1 MITDEQMSSMV
12 QRGVRD
18 MEYTFSRAY
27 YRVDIESLAWDAI
40 YDLIQKEDAFQT
52 YSLFRLIL
60 YRKILRELTKHRNIF
75 VADIPDSQNS
85 CSDFT
90 DEICITDLDV
100 STLTVDEK
108 LFVEWLI
115 CDSLTKTDIAELT
128 GMSLPTV
135 HRTYRRIIN
144 KLKERNV

>member
-1 MITDEQMSSMV
+1 MITGEQMSSMV

-18 MEYTFSRAY
+18 MEYTFSRAHY
-27 YRVDIESLAWDAI
+27 LVDIESLAWDAI
-40 YDLIQKEDAFQT
+40 YDLIQKEDAYQT

-60 YRKILRELTKHRNIF
+60 YRKVLRELTKHRNIF

-100 STLTVDEK
+100 STLTDDEK

-115 CDSLTKTDIAELT
+115 CDSLTMTDIAELT
-128 GMSLPTV
+128 GKSLSTV
-135 HRTYRRIIN
+135 YRTYRRIIT

>member
-18 MEYTFSRAY
+18 MEYTFSRAH

-40 YDLIQKEDAFQT
+40 FDLIQKEVTFQT

-100 STLTVDEK
+100 STLTDDEK

-128 GMSLPTV
+128 GMSLSTV
-135 HRTYRRIIN
+135 HRTYRRIIT

>member
-18 MEYTFSRAY
+18 MEYTFSRAH
-27 YRVDIESLAWDAI
+27 YRVDIESLAWDSI
-40 YDLIQKEDAFQT
+40 FDLIQKEDDFQT

-100 STLTVDEK
+100 FTLTADEK

-128 GMSLPTV
+128 GMSLSTV

>member
-18 MEYTFSRAY
+18 MEYTFSRAH
-27 YRVDIESLAWDAI
+27 YRVDIESLALDAI
-40 YDLIQKEDAFQT
+40 FDLIQKEETFQT

-100 STLTVDEK
+100 STLTDDEK

-128 GMSLPTV
+128 GMSLSTV
-135 HRTYRRIIN
+135 HRTYRRIIT

>member
-18 MEYTFSRAY
+18 MEYTFSRAH
-27 YRVDIESLAWDAI
+27 YRVDIESLSWDAI
-40 YDLIQKEDAFQT
+40 YDLIQKEETFQP

-60 YRKILRELTKHRNIF
+60 YRKVLRELTKHRNIF
-75 VADIPDSQNS
+75 VSDIPDSQNS

-100 STLTVDEK
+100 STLTDNEK

-115 CDSLTKTDIAELT
+115 CDSLTKTDIAGLA
-128 GMSLPTV
+128 GKSLSTV
-135 HRTYRRIIN
+135 YRTYRRILT

>member
-18 MEYTFSRAY
+18 MEYTFSRAH

-40 YDLIQKEDAFQT
+40 FDLIQKEETFQT

-100 STLTVDEK
+100 STLTDDEQ

-128 GMSLPTV
+128 GMSLSTV
-135 HRTYRRIIN
+135 HRTYRRIITN
-144 KLKERNV
+144 LKERNV

>member
-1 MITDEQMSSMV
+1 MITGEQMSSMV

-18 MEYTFSRAY
+18 MEYTFSRAH

-40 YDLIQKEDAFQT
+40 FDLTQKEETLQT

-60 YRKILRELTKHRNIF
+60 YRKVLRELTKHRNIF
-75 VADIPDSQNS
+75 VSDIPDSQNS

-100 STLTVDEK
+100 STLTDDEK

-128 GMSLPTV
+128 GMSLSTV
-135 HRTYRRIIN
+135 HRTYRRIIT

>member
-1 MITDEQMSSMV
+1 MIIDEQMSSMV

-18 MEYTFSRAY
+18 MEYTFSRAH

-40 YDLIQKEDAFQT
+40 FDLIQKEESFQT

-100 STLTVDEK
+100 STLTDDEK

-128 GMSLPTV
+128 GMSLSTV

>member
-1 MITDEQMSSMV
+1 MITGEQMSSMV

-18 MEYTFSRAY
+18 MEYTFSRAH
-27 YRVDIESLAWDAI
+27 YRVDIESLACDSI
-40 YDLIQKEDAFQT
+40 YDLIQKEETFQT

-60 YRKILRELTKHRNIF
+60 YRKVLRELTKHRNIF

-100 STLTVDEK
+100 STLTDDEK

-128 GMSLPTV
+128 GKSLSTV
-135 HRTYRRIIN
+135 YRTYRRILT

>member
-18 MEYTFSRAY
+18 MEYTFSRAH
-27 YRVDIESLAWDAI
+27 YRVDIESLAWDSI
-40 YDLIQKEDAFQT
+40 FDLIKKEDAFQT

-100 STLTVDEK
+100 STLTDDEK
-108 LFVEWLI
+108 LFVEWLV

-128 GMSLPTV
+128 GMSLSSV

>member
-18 MEYTFSRAY
+18 MDYTFSRVH

-40 YDLIQKEDAFQT
+40 YDLIQKEETFQT

-100 STLTVDEK
+100 STLTDDEK

-128 GMSLPTV
+128 GMSLSTV
-135 HRTYRRIIN
+135 HRTYRRIIT

>member
-12 QRGVRD
+12 QCGVRD
-18 MEYTFSRAY
+18 MEYTFSRAH

-40 YDLIQKEDAFQT
+40 FDLIQKEETFQT

-100 STLTVDEK
+100 STLTDDEK

-128 GMSLPTV
+128 GMSLSTV

>member
-18 MEYTFSRAY
+18 MEYTFSRAH
-27 YRVDIESLAWDAI
+27 YRVDTESLAWDAI
-40 YDLIQKEDAFQT
+40 FDLIQKEETFQT

-100 STLTVDEK
+100 STLTDDEK

-128 GMSLPTV
+128 GMSLSTV
-135 HRTYRRIIN
+135 HRTYRRIIT

>member
-1 MITDEQMSSMV
+1 MITGEQMSSMV

-18 MEYTFSRAY
+18 MEYTFSRAH

-40 YDLIQKEDAFQT
+40 FDLIQKEEKFQT

-60 YRKILRELTKHRNIF
+60 YRKIIRELTKHRNIF

-100 STLTVDEK
+100 STLTDDEK

-128 GMSLPTV
+128 GMSLSTV
-135 HRTYRRIIN
+135 HRTYRRIIT

>member
-18 MEYTFSRAY
+18 MEYTFSRVH

-40 YDLIQKEDAFQT
+40 FDLIQKEETFQT

-100 STLTVDEK
+100 STLTDDEK

-128 GMSLPTV
+128 GMSLSTV
-135 HRTYRRIIN
+135 HRTYRRIIT

>member
-1 MITDEQMSSMV
+1 MITGEQMSSMV

-18 MEYTFSRAY
+18 MEYTFSRAH

-40 YDLIQKEDAFQT
+40 YDLIQKEETFQT

-60 YRKILRELTKHRNIF
+60 YRKVLRELTKHRNIF
-75 VADIPDSQNS
+75 VSDIPDSQNS

-100 STLTVDEK
+100 STLTDDEK

-128 GMSLPTV
+128 GMSLSTV
-135 HRTYRRIIN
+135 HRTYRRIIT

>member
-1 MITDEQMSSMV
+1 MITGEQMSSMV

-18 MEYTFSRAY
+18 MEYTFSRAH
-27 YRVDIESLAWDAI
+27 YRVDIESLAWGAI
-40 YDLIQKEDAFQT
+40 FDLTQKEETLQT

-100 STLTVDEK
+100 STLTDDEK

-128 GMSLPTV
+128 GMSLSTV
-135 HRTYRRIIN
+135 HRTYRRIIT

>member
-1 MITDEQMSSMV
+1 MITGEQMSSMV

-18 MEYTFSRAY
+18 MEYTFSRAH

-40 YDLIQKEDAFQT
+40 YDLIQKEDAYQT

-60 YRKILRELTKHRNIF
+60 YRKVLRELTKHRNIF

-100 STLTVDEK
+100 STLTDDEK

-128 GMSLPTV
+128 GMSLSTV
-135 HRTYRRIIN
+135 HRTYRRIIT

>member
-1 MITDEQMSSMV
+1 MITGEQMSSMV

-18 MEYTFSRAY
+18 MEYTFSRAH

-40 YDLIQKEDAFQT
+40 YDLIQKEETFQT

-100 STLTVDEK
+100 STLTDDEK

-128 GMSLPTV
+128 GMSLSTV
-135 HRTYRRIIN
+135 HRTYRCIIT

>member
-18 MEYTFSRAY
+18 MEYTFSRAH

-40 YDLIQKEDAFQT
+40 FDLIQKEEKFQT

-100 STLTVDEK
+100 STLTDDEK
-108 LFVEWLI
+108 LSVEWLI

-128 GMSLPTV
+128 GMSLSTV
-135 HRTYRRIIN
+135 HRTYRRIIT

>member
-1 MITDEQMSSMV
+1 MITGEQMSSMV

-18 MEYTFSRAY
+18 MEYTFSRAH
-27 YRVDIESLAWDAI
+27 YRVDIQSLAWDAI
-40 YDLIQKEDAFQT
+40 FDLTQNEETLQT

-100 STLTVDEK
+100 STLTDDEK

-128 GMSLPTV
+128 GMSLSTV
-135 HRTYRRIIN
+135 HRTYRRIIT

>member
-1 MITDEQMSSMV
+1 MITDELMSSMV

-18 MEYTFSRAY
+18 MEYTFSRAH
-27 YRVDIESLAWDAI
+27 YRVDIESLAWDSI
-40 YDLIQKEDAFQT
+40 FDLIQKEDDFQT

-100 STLTVDEK
+100 FTLTADEK

-115 CDSLTKTDIAELT
+115 CDALTKTDIAELT
-128 GMSLPTV
+128 GMSLSTV

>member
-1 MITDEQMSSMV
+1 MITGEQMSSMV

-18 MEYTFSRAY
+18 MEYTFSRAH

-40 YDLIQKEDAFQT
+40 FDLTQKEETLQT

-100 STLTVDEK
+100 STLTDDEK

-128 GMSLPTV
+128 GMSLSTV
-135 HRTYRRIIN
+135 HRTYRHIIT

>member
-18 MEYTFSRAY
+18 MEYTFSRAH

-40 YDLIQKEDAFQT
+40 YDLIQKEDAYQT

-60 YRKILRELTKHRNIF
+60 YRKVLRELTKHRNIF

-90 DEICITDLDV
+90 DEICITDLHV
-100 STLTVDEK
+100 STLTDDEK

-128 GMSLPTV
+128 GMSLSTV
-135 HRTYRRIIN
+135 HRTYRRIIT

>member
-1 MITDEQMSSMV
+1 MITGEQMSSMV

-18 MEYTFSRAY
+18 MEYTFSRAH

-40 YDLIQKEDAFQT
+40 FDLTQKEETLQT

-100 STLTVDEK
+100 STLTDDEK

-128 GMSLPTV
+128 GMSLSTV
-135 HRTYRRIIN
+135 HRTYRCIIT

>member
-1 MITDEQMSSMV
+1 MK
-12 QRGVRD
+12 
-18 MEYTFSRAY
+18 
-27 YRVDIESLAWDAI
+27 
-40 YDLIQKEDAFQT
+40 YDLIQKEETFQT

-60 YRKILRELTKHRNIF
+60 YRKVLRELTKHRNIF

-100 STLTVDEK
+100 STLTDDEK

-128 GMSLPTV
+128 GKSLSTV
-135 HRTYRRIIN
+135 YRTYRRILT

>member
-18 MEYTFSRAY
+18 MEYTFSRAH

-40 YDLIQKEDAFQT
+40 YDLIQKEETFQT

-90 DEICITDLDV
+90 DEICITHLDV
-100 STLTVDEK
+100 STLTDDEK

-128 GMSLPTV
+128 GMSLSTV
-135 HRTYRRIIN
+135 HRTYRRIIT
-144 KLKERNV
+144 KLKERHV

>member
-18 MEYTFSRAY
+18 MEYTFSRAH

-40 YDLIQKEDAFQT
+40 FDLIQKEETFQT

-90 DEICITDLDV
+90 DEICIKDLDV
-100 STLTVDEK
+100 STLTDDEK
-108 LFVEWLI
+108 FFVEWLI

-128 GMSLPTV
+128 GMSLSTV
-135 HRTYRRIIN
+135 HRTYRRIIT

>member
-1 MITDEQMSSMV
+1 MITGEQMSSMV

-18 MEYTFSRAY
+18 MEYTFSRAH

-40 YDLIQKEDAFQT
+40 FDLIQKEETFQT

-90 DEICITDLDV
+90 DEICIKDLDV
-100 STLTVDEK
+100 STLTDDEK

-128 GMSLPTV
+128 GMSLSTV

>member
-1 MITDEQMSSMV
+1 MITGEQMSSMV

-18 MEYTFSRAY
+18 MEYTFSRAH
-27 YRVDIESLAWDAI
+27 YRVDIESLAWDAMF
-40 YDLIQKEDAFQT
+40 DLIHKEETFQT

-100 STLTVDEK
+100 STLTDDEK

-128 GMSLPTV
+128 GMSLSTV
-135 HRTYRRIIN
+135 HRTYRRIIT

>member
-1 MITDEQMSSMV
+1 MITGEQMSSMV

-18 MEYTFSRAY
+18 MEHTFSRAH

-40 YDLIQKEDAFQT
+40 FDLTQKEETLQT

-100 STLTVDEK
+100 STLTDDEK

-128 GMSLPTV
+128 GMSLSTV
-135 HRTYRRIIN
+135 HRTYRRIIT

>member
-1 MITDEQMSSMV
+1 MITGEQMSSMV

-18 MEYTFSRAY
+18 MEYTFSRAH

-40 YDLIQKEDAFQT
+40 FDLIQKEEKFQT

-100 STLTVDEK
+100 STLTDDEK

-128 GMSLPTV
+128 GMSLSTV
-135 HRTYRRIIN
+135 HRTYRRIIT

>member
-18 MEYTFSRAY
+18 MEYTFSRAH

-40 YDLIQKEDAFQT
+40 FDLIQKEETFQT

-100 STLTVDEK
+100 STLTDDESFSLNG
-108 LFVEWLI
+108 LFATRLLRRTSQNLLECHCPLF
-115 CDSLTKTDIAELT
+115 TEH
-128 GMSLPTV
+128 TV
-135 HRTYRRIIN
+135 
-144 KLKERNV
+144 V